1 MLTKKKEI
9 QDSMTEINGQHIK
22 VGWIWI
28 QISPQDS
35 ITRIKKRK
43 IPEEQRE
50 HDEHEEDRSRD
61 GEEHVREEAQHTTD
75 EMTDDIRHKKPS
87 HSATDTSLHK
97 SIKYKSK

>member
-22 VGWIWI
+22 VGWIKDSN
-28 QISPQDS
+28 ISQDS
-35 ITRIKKRK
+35 ISRIKKRK

-61 GEEHVREEAQHTTD
+61 GEEHVKEEAPHTTD
-75 EMTDDIRHKKPS
+75 EMTDDIRHTKPS

-97 SIKYKSK
+97 SIKYKNQ